1 VSAFGQTIVAG
12 IDSKGTQYI
21 RGTWTDF
28 KKGVEGKLE
37 LKDPKVAKFV
47 RGKKNKLVEIPYEKV
62 TSFEYGQKAGRRI
75 GATIGWA
82 VTTLGVAALPIL
94 LSKKRKHNFRVG
106 YDDAARAKQGVA
118 PQLGNDITRQ
128 TITVLRPAR
137 ANSRKHGIRLQPRN
151 GTHLTRPL
159 VLPNRGL
166 KVLKAPIALQ
176 FTFSIY
182 EKDQWRTLLRT
193 RFLRRPRRWSV

>member
-1 VSAFGQTIVAG
+1 MRFSIPKCNVSCTVSTFGQPIVLG

-82 VTTLGVAALPIL
+82 VTTLGVAALPIM

-106 YDDAARAKQGVA
+106 YDDAARA
-118 PQLGNDITRQ
+118 NDRSASTDRAR
-128 TITVLRPAR
+128 TGDRRTKSERVKRPATPQSLR
-137 ANSRKHGIRLQPRN
+137 IR
-151 GTHLTRPL
+151 G
-159 VLPNRGL
+159 
-166 KVLKAPIALQ
+166 
-176 FTFSIY
+176 S
-182 EKDQWRTLLRT
+182 
-193 RFLRRPRRWSV
+193 

>member
-1 VSAFGQTIVAG
+1 VSTFGRPIVAG
-12 IDSKGTQYI
+12 VDSKGTQYV

-28 KKGVEGKLE
+28 KEGVEGKLE

-47 RGKKNKLVEIPYEKV
+47 RGQKNKPVEIPYEKV
-62 TSFEYGQKAGRRI
+62 TSLEYGQRAGRRI
-75 GATIGWA
+75 GATIGWG

-94 LSKKRKHNFRVG
+94 LSKKRKHYFRVG
-106 YDDAARAKQGVA
+106 YDDAAGAKQGVA
-118 PQLGNDITRQ
+118 PQLANDITRQ

-137 ANSRKHGIRLQPRN
+137 ANSRTQGIRPQPRN
-151 GTHLTRPL
+151 GTHLTMPV

-166 KVLKAPIALQ
+166 KVLKATIAFQ

-182 EKDQWRTLLRT
+182 EKDK
-193 RFLRRPRRWSV
+193 